1 MKDMRILKM
10 IFWSIAITG
19 TFILLATGCDN
30 EEGYG
35 ETDIPEPEAGKVPVI
50 VVGEAMAYN
59 QEASSVVWDKNEKV
73 GLFVLKEGTT
83 ECVEPYRNVKYEA
96 ISQNISVVQGTLSP
110 LENEDPIY
118 LPADGSKVDIKAYYP
133 YSDNEYIENELY
145 KWDFTAQSSV
155 LKNNFMYADNAFSV
169 SKDNNKQT
177 LRFRPVLSEVVFCLK
192 NAAGVPEVSMEGYRV
207 TVKGMYIRGNFNLL
221 TGLFEDMDVT
231 DKRDIILNP
240 EKEGFIT
247 SGRLFPLTSMEGCS
261 VEITLP
267 NMGGRTFTWN
277 FDDVMELKPAIR
289 YIHEVTVYLDK
300 IKVVTTE
307 QSIEGWSTPSDDVS
321 FVAAENLLTSLRDLV
336 TEDIV
341 ILDNVNKTPDVQ
353 PCTYFNGLDNK
364 KPETGNAVIEK
375 QNNSNMILNDA
386 KSIESGSWW
395 TNYVGVRLPDL
406 SPGVYEL
413 SFRSRLKEAAA
424 GKKPQVKAFIYT
436 KGNNLVGIKKTTDSE
451 ISAQLTLFEG
461 EDTTSKLYKIVL
473 DYTEENMKS
482 SNMGSA
488 DWTPAAA
495 EARTTGSFCIQ
506 PWLGSF
512 YFYDF
517 RLTRTDNN

>member
-1 MKDMRILKM
+1 MRILKM

-30 EEGYG
+30 EEGHG
-35 ETDIPEPEAGKVPVI
+35 GTDIPESEAGKVPAI

-110 LENEDPIY
+110 LEGEDPIY

-133 YSDNEYIENELY
+133 YSDNEYLENELY
-145 KWDFTAQSSV
+145 KWDLTNQSSV
-155 LKNNFMYADNAFSV
+155 LNNNFMYAGNALGI
-169 SKDNNKQT
+169 SKDDNKLT
-177 LRFRPVLSEVVFCLK
+177 LLFRPVLSEVVFRLK
-192 NAAGVPEVSMEGYRV
+192 SAAGVPEKYMENFRV
-207 TVKGMYIRGNFNLL
+207 AVKGMYVKGNFNLL
-221 TGLFEDMDVT
+221 TGLFEEKDAT
-231 DKRDIILNP
+231 NKKDIALSVAQ
-240 EKEGFIT
+240 EGFIAT
-247 SGRLFPLTSMEGCS
+247 GRLFPLASMDGCS
-261 VEITLP
+261 AEVTLP
-267 NMGGRTFTWN
+267 NMSGRTFTWN
-277 FDDVMELKPAIR
+277 FDDVTELKPATR
-289 YIHEVTVYLDK
+289 YTHEVSVYLDK

-307 QSIEGWSTPSDDVS
+307 ESIEDWSTPSDDVS
-321 FVAAENLLTSLRDLV
+321 SVAEENLLTSLKDLV
-336 TEDIV
+336 TEDIA

-364 KPETGNAVIEK
+364 KPETGNAVIE
-375 QNNSNMILNDA
+375 NNMILNDA

-424 GKKPQVKAFIYT
+424 GKSAQVKAFIYT
-436 KGNNLVGIKKTTDSE
+436 KGNNLVGIKNTTNPE
-451 ISAQLTLFEG
+451 IIRAQLTLFEG
-461 EDTTSKLYKIVL
+461 EDTTSKLHKIVL

-482 SNMGSA
+482 SHMDSEN
-488 DWTPAAA
+488 WTPAAA

-506 PWLGSF
+506 PLLGSF